1 MAYTAVRYNGSYG
14 VALDGRVIAS
24 PMSEAAAIWRAGLF
38 NREIAM
44 IADSKG
50 FPAPSPQV
58 RGPAQPGAGPQ
69 GGAATTR
76 ADWPRREAA
85 PDDSLSGEKGGTTEP
100 KIAHQNPN

>member
-44 IADSKG
+44 IPDSKG

-69 GGAATTR
+69 GGASTPCDGST
-76 ADWPRREAA
+76 RREAA
-85 PDDSLSGEKGGTTEP
+85 PDNSMSKKEGGGPES
-100 KIAHQNPN
+100 KIAN